1 MHFELSIPD
10 LKKMTDAEIEKE
22 FKLSAN
28 LSCSNF
34 VLFDKDYKI
43 KRYENEC

>member
-1 MHFELSIPD
+1 
-10 LKKMTDAEIEKE
+10 MTMEEIENK
-22 FKLSAN
+22 FKLATS
-28 LSCSNF
+28 LSCNNF